1 MPGDQDIL
9 RTINEA
15 FSAER
20 RPAHFTDY
28 THCCECAEHD
38 ALLRARE
45 RETLA
50 LEDVGNAGWDPIC
63 FVTSD
68 GFRYYLPALV
78 RLALSPPED
87 RNAGPYLSQ
96 LLFHLIG
103 DGENN
108 RRVSCCAPAQRR
120 AVVEF
125 LWHVVSAR
133 DCAAE
138 GCKDDLQRA
147 IDIWS
152 ADAALCASTKLAER
166 SGEAAP

>member
-1 MPGDQDIL
+1 MSAISK
-9 RTINEA
+9 A
-15 FSAER
+15 FLAEP
-20 RPAHFTDY
+20 RPDHFTDY

-38 ALLRARE
+38 ELLRARD

-63 FVTSD
+63 FVTAE
-68 GFRYYLPALV
+68 GFRYYLPPLV
-78 RLALSPPED
+78 RLALSQPDD

-108 RRVSCCAPAQRR
+108 RRVSCCSPTQRR

-125 LWHVVSAR
+125 LWHAASAR

-138 GCKDDLQRA
+138 GCEDDLQRA
-147 IDIWS
+147 IEDWS
-152 ADAALCASTKLAER
+152 ADAA
-166 SGEAAP
+166 